1 MTDGWTPCVVAL
13 GSNLGDREDL
23 AQRALADI
31 RATEGFVLRAASSVR
46 ETLALGANG
55 VDLEAPRYLN
65 QVILLDSAWSPER
78 TLGLL
83 LGIED
88 AHGRVRGDQGDTK
101 RYANRTLDLDLITYG
116 DRVLQ
121 SASLSL
127 PHPRAHERRFVLEPW
142 NEVDPEAVLPGRGPV
157 ATLLGG
163 LAPDAP

>member
-46 ETLALGANG
+46 ETLALGADG

-83 LGIED
+83 LGIEE
-88 AHGRVRGDQGDTK
+88 AHGRVRGDQ

-116 DRVLQ
+116 DRVVQ

>member
-31 RATEGFVLRAASSVR
+31 RATEGFVIRAASSVR
-46 ETLALGANG
+46 ETLALGVDG

-83 LGIED
+83 LGIEE

-116 DRVLQ
+116 DRVVQ

-157 ATLLGG
+157 ARLLSG

>member
-31 RATEGFVLRAASSVR
+31 RATEGFVIRAASSVR
-46 ETLALGANG
+46 ETLALGVDG

-83 LGIED
+83 LSIEE

-116 DRVLQ
+116 DRVVQ

-163 LAPDAP
+163 LAPDTP

>member
-46 ETLALGANG
+46 ETLALGVDG

-83 LGIED
+83 LGIEE

-116 DRVLQ
+116 DRVVQ

-127 PHPRAHERRFVLEPW
+127 PTPELMNDVLFWSPGTRWTPRLCC
-142 NEVDPEAVLPGRGPV
+142 RGAAQSPRC
-157 ATLLGG
+157 
-163 LAPDAP
+163 LAD

>member
-46 ETLALGANG
+46 ETLALGVDG

-83 LGIED
+83 LSIEE

-116 DRVLQ
+116 DRVVQ

-142 NEVDPEAVLPGRGPV
+142 NEVDPKAVLPGRGPV

>member
-1 MTDGWTPCVVAL
+1 M
-13 GSNLGDREDL
+13 
-23 AQRALADI
+23 
-31 RATEGFVLRAASSVR
+31 LRAASSVR
-46 ETLALGANG
+46 ETLALGVDG

-83 LGIED
+83 LGIEE
-88 AHGRVRGDQGDTK
+88 AHGRVRGDQ

-116 DRVLQ
+116 DRVVQ

>member
-23 AQRALADI
+23 ALRALADI

-46 ETLALGANG
+46 ETLALGAHG

-83 LGIED
+83 LGIEE
-88 AHGRVRGDQGDTK
+88 AHGRVRGDQ

-116 DRVLQ
+116 DRVVQ